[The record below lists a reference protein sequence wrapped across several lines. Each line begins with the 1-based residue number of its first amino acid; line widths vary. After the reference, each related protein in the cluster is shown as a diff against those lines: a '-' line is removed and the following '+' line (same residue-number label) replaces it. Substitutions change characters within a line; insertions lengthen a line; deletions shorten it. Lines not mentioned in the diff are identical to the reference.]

1 MCTKY
6 PNLPL
11 KVARLAHKILF
22 KENVCEG
29 PSGRP
34 VVCAL
39 SVCVQNQT
47 SASSIL
53 LNASHAPI
61 FEVLGILIAN
71 VPAHTRRAPPFQ
83 QDPALQ
89 NNFPPALLCRRQ
101 DLLVHSPK
109 LQCNTRGSMP
119 AVVSSSRTCLYNAFY
134 NARTAASTGT
144 GTATV
149 SENGNTKRKLE
160 RVLILTSRFPTQ
172 SHIQ

>member
-53 LNASHAPI
+53 LNASYAPI

-109 LQCNTRGSMP
+109 LQCNTRGSM
-119 AVVSSSRTCLYNAFY
+119 L
-134 NARTAASTGT
+134 AR
-144 GTATV
+144 
-149 SENGNTKRKLE
+149 R
-160 RVLILTSRFPTQ
+160 
-172 SHIQ
+172 